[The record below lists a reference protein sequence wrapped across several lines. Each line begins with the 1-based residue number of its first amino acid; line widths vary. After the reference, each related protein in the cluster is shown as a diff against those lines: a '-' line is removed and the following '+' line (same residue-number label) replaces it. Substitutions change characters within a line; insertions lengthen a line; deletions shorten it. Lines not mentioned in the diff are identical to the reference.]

1 MLAVVVSVGI
11 GPAAWARQM
20 SRECA
25 RPSEELSARVA
36 AVQQRLMVAAL
47 TCNDVPAFNRFQ
59 RGYLQRLRQS
69 DLRLQMF
76 FRRIYGARGESRY
89 YSFKTRLAN
98 DDSMLSIHNNPAYC
112 KAANDAFAEMSAQDR
127 PSLSEFV
134 ESVPIKDPGPVPS
147 CSSVSVASEPIPS
160 IVPTPNPLRVAA
172 LDRGHGGAVA
182 QSQQ

>member
-11 GPAAWARQM
+11 GPAAFARQM
-20 SRECA
+20 PQKCA
-25 RPSEELSARVA
+25 RPAEELSVRVA

-47 TCNDVPAFNRFQ
+47 TCNDVADFNRFQ
-59 RGYLQRLRQS
+59 RGYLERLRQS
-69 DLRLQMF
+69 DQHLQMF

-112 KAANDAFAEMSAQDR
+112 KAANDAFAAMKAQDR

-134 ESVPIKDPGPVPS
+134 EALPMKDPGPVPS
-147 CSSVSVASEPIPS
+147 CSSLSAAREPIPS
-160 IVPTPNPLRVAA
+160 IVPTPNPLRVAVLERA
-172 LDRGHGGAVA
+172 HGSAVT
-182 QSQQ
+182 QSRQ

>member
-1 MLAVVVSVGI
+1 MLAVVVSIGM

-20 SRECA
+20 PGKCA
-25 RPSEELSARVA
+25 RPSEELSVKVA

-47 TCNDVPAFNRFQ
+47 TCNDVADFNRFQ

-69 DLRLQMF
+69 DLHLQMF

-98 DDSMLSIHNNPAYC
+98 DDSILSIHNNPAYC
-112 KAANDAFAEMSAQDR
+112 KAANQAFSAMKAQDH

-134 ESVPIKDPGPVPS
+134 ESLPIHDPGPVPS
-147 CSSVSVASEPIPS
+147 CSSQSAAREPIPS
-160 IVPTPNPLRVAA
+160 IVPTPNPLRMAT
-172 LDRGHGGAVA
+172 LDGAGSGTTT
-182 QSQQ
+182 QSRQ

>member
-1 MLAVVVSVGI
+1 MLAVVVSIGI

-20 SRECA
+20 PRTCA
-25 RPSEELSARVA
+25 RPSEELSVKVA

-47 TCNDVPAFNRFQ
+47 TCNDIADFNRFQ

-76 FRRIYGARGESRY
+76 FRRIYGARGETRY

-112 KAANDAFAEMSAQDR
+112 EAANQAFAAMRAQNR
-127 PSLSEFV
+127 TSLSEFV
-134 ESVPIKDPGPVPS
+134 ESLPINDPGPVPS
-147 CSSVSVASEPIPS
+147 CSSVSAAREPIPS
-160 IVPTPNPLRVAA
+160 IVPTPNPLRMAA
-172 LDRGHGGAVA
+172 LDGAQGGVTA
-182 QSQQ
+182 QSRQ